1 MRGWVEGKGEQGTGG
16 NKGQIEAL
24 ANGPMAAWLVMVAAW
39 LVMVLIVVVIQVV
52 VARLVEPSK
61 PALNA
66 PCRWSHQR
74 RPHHASPIWNLNC
87 THM

>member
-1 MRGWVEGKGEQGTGG
+1 MLIICKCRRNGMRGWVEGKGEQGTGG

-61 PALNA
+61 PGLNA
-66 PCRWSHQR
+66 PCRWSH
-74 RPHHASPIWNLNC
+74 
-87 THM
+87 